1 MKTGKIITSDREIR
15 QILEEARVIA
25 VLGLSPKADRDS
37 YKVGSYLKEKGYK
50 IIPVRPGQK
59 EILGEPAVKSLD
71 DLREPV
77 DIVDVFRSSGQIAA
91 HVPEAIRVKPKV
103 FWMQLG
109 IENGDAAKELAAAGI
124 DVVMNRCTKI
134 EYERLIVKK
143 III

>member
-15 QILEEARVIA
+15 QILEEAKTIA
-25 VLGLSPKADRDS
+25 VVGLSPKADRDS
-37 YKVGSYLKEKGYK
+37 HKVAKYLKEKGYK

-71 DLREPV
+71 DLQGPV
-77 DIVDVFRSSGQIAA
+77 DIVDVFRNSEQIAA
-91 HVPEAIRVKPKV
+91 HVPEAIRVKPRV

-109 IENGDAAKELAAAGI
+109 IENAEAAKELAAAGI
-124 DVVMNRCTKI
+124 DVIMDRCTKI

-143 III
+143 IIV